1 MKDEASTMDEN
12 SARVVTLRRYIALLR
27 QEESRLSWI
36 VSSPR
41 ALEQTRARR
50 VPALQLVVQ
59 KLSKADRELRAL
71 EHPRPY

>member
-1 MKDEASTMDEN
+1 MKDETSAIDKN

-36 VSSPR
+36 LSSPR
-41 ALEQTRARR
+41 ASEQIRIEANS
-50 VPALQLVVQ
+50 ALQVAVQ